1 MTSPSRELV
10 DSLKHHEGFRAEAYV
25 DTTGHLTIG
34 YGQKIDDLRVSKE
47 EAEKWL
53 IDGAVAKMRE
63 LETFLAF
70 RAVKDPVRR
79 DVLIEMAYNLG
90 VDGLMKFRNM
100 WAAVKV
106 QNWDDAAVHML
117 DSLWAKQVGARAHT
131 LATRMREGV
140 Y

>member
-1 MTSPSRELV
+1 MTSPSKALV
-10 DSLKHHEGFRAEAYV
+10 DSLKEHEGFRADAYI

-34 YGQKIDDLRVSKE
+34 YGQRVDELRVSKE
-47 EAEKWL
+47 EAETWL
-53 IDGAVAKMRE
+53 IDGIVSKTRE

-100 WAAVKV
+100 WAAIKA
-106 QNWDDAAVHML
+106 QNWDEAAVQML

-131 LATRMREGV
+131 LATRMKQGV